1 MSTDRLCETRWLH
14 RVLDCLSA
22 AGRVH
27 SPSGLAELRDQLSA
41 LVNDQDTP
49 RAEAFASEGDRFRR
63 HPLATVNSQGYS
75 ALLMYWP
82 AGYAT
87 LPHDHDGLWG
97 IEVVIDGR
105 LDIDEYVKSGQA
117 ERPALTLARSFQLE
131 AGQATMF
138 TSEQYVHRCGTGR
151 CRPDADVARLQRPAR
166 RVHELR
172 ARRSRTCHAAAP
184 DRGQRPFAQL
194 RASRERQKSQKL
206 A

>member
-1 MSTDRLCETRWLH
+1 MTTDRLCETRWLH

-27 SPSGLAELRDQLSA
+27 SPSGLADLRDQLSA
-41 LVNDQDTP
+41 LVNDQDAP
-49 RAEAFASEGDRFRR
+49 RAEAFSSEGDRFRR
-63 HPLATVNSQGYS
+63 HPLATVNSRGYS

-105 LDIDEYVKSGQA
+105 LDIDEYVKSGRA
-117 ERPALTLARSFQLE
+117 EQPALTLARSFQLE

-138 TSEQYVHRCGTGR
+138 TSEQYVHRCRNRSNVAPTLTLHVYSGRLDAYTNFEHDGTGR
-151 CRPDADVARLQRPAR
+151 ITPLRRTAVNDRL
-166 RVHELR
+166 L
-172 ARRSRTCHAAAP
+172 S
-184 DRGQRPFAQL
+184 
-194 RASRERQKSQKL
+194 
-206 A
+206 